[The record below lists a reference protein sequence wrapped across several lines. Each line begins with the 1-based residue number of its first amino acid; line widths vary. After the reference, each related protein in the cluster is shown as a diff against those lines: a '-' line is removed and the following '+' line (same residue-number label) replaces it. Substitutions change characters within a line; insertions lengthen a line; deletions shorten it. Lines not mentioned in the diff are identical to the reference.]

1 MLHLA
6 AAALL
11 LLSGV
16 EQRTLSLWAN
26 DPQTG
31 APAEGLTGADVA
43 VLEDGTVMEGLQVER
58 DPRVLSVALVLDSS
72 EGMSSAWRLHVQGA
86 VAEFVRKLP
95 AEARV
100 AVWTTGDR
108 ARRAAEFGTDRAKT
122 LQAIEKT
129 MPFGTNNLLDG
140 LTEAAKELRKQ
151 PGDRSVLV
159 AISGAGFGYSQYSK
173 EMVRERLSGDVMAVF
188 GVLFDEG
195 AGGRSAD
202 GYSLIGRG
210 DHEFVLN
217 QAARRSGGLFQSL
230 PTAQG
235 TADALARFEIAL
247 RSQYL
252 LSYKTQPNPRQRR
265 TEVKTRVPLT
275 IRLGPASVEEQ
286 GGR

>member
-1 MLHLA
+1 MFHLA

-31 APAEGLTGADVA
+31 AAAEGLTGADVA

-58 DPRVLSVALVLDSS
+58 DPRVLTVALVLDSS
-72 EGMSSAWRLHVQGA
+72 EGMSSAWRLHVQSA
-86 VAEFVRKLP
+86 VVAFVRKLP

-108 ARRAAEFGTDRAKT
+108 ARRAAEFGTDREKT
-122 LQAIEKT
+122 LQTIEKT

-140 LTEAAKELRKQ
+140 LAEAAKELRKQ

-159 AISGAGFGYSQYSK
+159 AISGAGFGYSQFSK
-173 EMVRERLSGDVMAVF
+173 EMVRERLSADVMAVF
-188 GVLFDEG
+188 GLLFDEG
-195 AGGRSAD
+195 AGGRSMD
-202 GYSLIGRG
+202 GYSLVGRG

-235 TADALARFEIAL
+235 TADALAKFEVAL

-252 LSYKTQPNPRQRR
+252 LRYKTQPNPRQRR
-265 TEVKTRVPLT
+265 TEVKTRMPLT
-275 IRLGPASVEEQ
+275 VRLGPASVEEP